1 MTDDWLPVDRW
12 PEPLVLR
19 YGNDE
24 ALKRRGL
31 DRFVA
36 ASLREP
42 DGEAMTC
49 PRCCKEPCLRGRG
62 TWCAQ

>member
-36 ASLREP
+36 AKLRE
-42 DGEAMTC
+42 EAAMSEDE
-49 PRCCKEPCLRGRG
+49 KEAEMQRIWEGG
-62 TWCAQ
+62 A